1 MSKLR
6 DYRHRNPIATR
17 LMALILLTSTL
28 FAIGGTLL
36 QLYYSYHDD
45 VSELRKRLDQ
55 VRISTLPSITKSL
68 WSFDE
73 EQLNVQI
80 HSVLEVEDVVQVTV
94 VWKDWNNQEQA
105 MVASALDMELG
116 IEEVDRVTQ
125 DVLVK
130 EYPLIY
136 TPSASGPVNSITKS
150 GNSNNGSGNPTAD
163 EDAQQTLGTLI
174 VTASLERVNQ
184 KLWQRAGYIGLVQ
197 ASTTLIV
204 CLFILLLVRALL
216 THHMDTIAS
225 YARQL
230 SLENLGVG
238 LRLKRKKPIDSPPDE
253 LDNVVSAINQM
264 RESLLEDIEKRRTVE
279 TALMAAKEEKLLSR
293 REQAAAEQANKA
305 KSQFLATMSH
315 EIRTPMNGVIG
326 MVELLRDTPLNDNQ
340 KHYLEVIHRSGET
353 LLTIINDILDYS
365 KIEAGKLEL
374 EAVSFNLEELIEDCI
389 QLFGATANKRGIELV
404 GSVTPTT
411 PIHILG
417 DPTRLRQVL
426 INLIGNAFKFT
437 SEGCICVKAQ
447 RVAESDLDHPMIR
460 FSITDSGI
468 GIPSETQEKLFR
480 SFSQADSSTT
490 RKYGGTGLGLAI
502 CKRLAELM
510 GGEVGVDSIEGEGST
525 FWFTAQFDLADM
537 PLGRSRVVPSLAGKH
552 LLIVEDN
559 LALCEVLS
567 YHGQSWGMHVVTAHT
582 AEECLKIISNRRAS
596 GQPDFNFI
604 SLDYRLSDLDGIELA
619 ASLLK
624 RHPDYPA
631 HLFLLTASDNQFNHD
646 VLAERH
652 IKKVLRK
659 PVSPK
664 KLRDLMADQLGH
676 GQHLTALEPQ
686 SATSANF
693 SNLRVLVAEDNAV
706 NRLVIKGLLGK
717 LKIEP
722 TMVENGRE
730 AWELCTHSEKPFDL
744 ILMDCEMPEMDGFE
758 ATRRIRTHEQDHGLA
773 ATPIVALTAHAMEEH
788 KELVFASGMNYFLS
802 KPITH
807 EELSTAFEKLGLSKS
822 AEQATSTYN

>member
-1 MSKLR
+1 MSSLK
-6 DYRHRNPIATR
+6 DYRHRNPIATK
-17 LMALILLTSTL
+17 LMVLILLTSTL

-45 VSELRKRLDQ
+45 VSELRTRLDQ

-73 EQLNVQI
+73 EQLNLQI

-94 VWKDWNNQEQA
+94 VWRDWNNQEQA
-105 MVASALDMELG
+105 MMASALDMELG

-136 TPSASGPVNSITKS
+136 NPDN
-150 GNSNNGSGNPTAD
+150 GNPTNSFTKSSTGSKKPDNASK
-163 EDAQQTLGTLI
+163 QILGTLI
-174 VTASLERVNQ
+174 VTASLESVNQ
-184 KLWQRAGYIGLVQ
+184 KLWQRAWYIGLVQ
-197 ASTTLIV
+197 GLTTLIV

-230 SLENLGVG
+230 NLENIGIG

-253 LDNVVSAINQM
+253 LDNVVSAVNQM

-279 TALMAAKEEKLLSR
+279 TALLAAKEDKLLSR
-293 REQAAAEQANKA
+293 REQIAAEQANQA

-340 KHYLEVIHRSGET
+340 KHYLDVIHRSGET

-411 PIHILG
+411 PVQVIG

-447 RVAESDLDHPMIR
+447 RVAESDLDHPLVR
-460 FSITDSGI
+460 FSIIDSGI
-468 GIPSETQEKLFR
+468 GISAETQDKLFQ

-502 CKRLAELM
+502 CKRLAALM

-525 FWFTAQFDLADM
+525 FWFTAQFDLAEV
-537 PLGRSRVVPSLAGKH
+537 PATARSRVVPSLAGKH

-559 LALCEVLS
+559 LVLCEILS

-582 AEECLKIISNRRAS
+582 ADECLKVVNYRRAN
-596 GQPDFNFI
+596 GQPDFHFI

-631 HLFLLTASDNQFNHD
+631 HMFLLTASDHQFNHD
-646 VLAERH
+646 ILAERH

-676 GQHLTALEPQ
+676 GHRIETTDSP
-686 SATSANF
+686 ATTANF
-693 SNLRVLVAEDNAV
+693 SNLRVLVAEDNSV
-706 NRLVIKGLLGK
+706 NRLVIKGLLSK
-717 LKIEP
+717 LQIEP
-722 TMVENGRE
+722 TVVENGRQ
-730 AWELCTHSEKPFDL
+730 AWQQCTYSDKPFDL

-758 ATRRIRTHEQDHGLA
+758 ATRRIRTHEKDNGQA

-788 KELVFASGMNYFLS
+788 QEMVFACGMNYFLC
-802 KPITH
+802 KPITLN
-807 EELSTAFEKLGLSKS
+807 ELSIAFEKLGLSKS
-822 AEQATSTYN
+822 AEQATSSST

>member
-6 DYRHRNPIATR
+6 DYRHRNPIATK
-17 LMALILLTSTL
+17 LMVLILLTSTL

-94 VWKDWNNQEQA
+94 VWRDWNNQEQA
-105 MVASALDMELG
+105 MMASALDMELG
-116 IEEVDRVTQ
+116 IEEVDRVTR

-136 TPSASGPVNSITKS
+136 TPGTSGPANSIS
-150 GNSNNGSGNPTAD
+150 RSSQLNDDNSKQ
-163 EDAQQTLGTLI
+163 ELGTLI
-174 VTASLERVNQ
+174 VTASLESVNQ
-184 KLWQRAGYIGLVQ
+184 KLWQRAWYIGLVQ
-197 ASTTLIV
+197 GSTTLIV

-230 SLENLGVG
+230 TLENLGIG
-238 LRLKRKKPIDSPPDE
+238 LRLKRNKPIDAEPDE

-279 TALMAAKEEKLLSR
+279 TALLAAKEEKLLSR
-293 REQAAAEQANKA
+293 REQLAAEQANQA

-326 MVELLRDTPLNDNQ
+326 MVELLHDTPLNNNQ
-340 KHYLEVIHRSGET
+340 KHYLDVIHRSGET

-374 EAVSFNLEELIEDCI
+374 ETVPFNLEELIEDCI
-389 QLFGATANKRGIELV
+389 QLFGATANKQGIELV

-411 PIHILG
+411 PVHIIG
-417 DPTRLRQVL
+417 DPTRLRQIL

-437 SEGCICVKAQ
+437 TEGCICVKAQ
-447 RVAESDLDHPMIR
+447 RVAESDLDHPTVR
-460 FSITDSGI
+460 FSIIDSGI
-468 GIPSETQEKLFR
+468 GIPPEAQDKLFQ

-510 GGEVGVDSIEGEGST
+510 GGEVGVDSTEGEGST
-525 FWFTAQFDLADM
+525 FWFTADFELADT
-537 PLGRSRVVPSLAGKH
+537 PANSRSRVLPSLAGKH

-559 LALCEVLS
+559 LALCEILS

-582 AEECLKIISNRRAS
+582 AEESLKVINNRRAS
-596 GQPDFNFI
+596 GQPDFQFI

-631 HLFLLTASDNQFNHD
+631 HLFLLTASDHQFSHD
-646 VLAERH
+646 ILAERH
-652 IKKVLRK
+652 IKSILRK
-659 PVSPK
+659 PISPK

-676 GQHLTALEPQ
+676 DRYTPSVIAPTETV
-686 SATSANF
+686 SNF

-706 NRLVIKGLLGK
+706 NRLVIKGLLSK

-722 TMVENGRE
+722 ITVENGRE
-730 AWELCTHSEKPFDL
+730 AWLQCAESDKPFDL
-744 ILMDCEMPEMDGFE
+744 VLMDCEMPEMDGFE
-758 ATRRIRTHEQDHGLA
+758 ATRRIREHERFHNQT

-788 KELVFASGMNYFLS
+788 QEMVFACGMNYFLC
-802 KPITH
+802 KPITLK
-807 EELSTAFEKLGLSKS
+807 ELTTAFEKLGLSKS
-822 AEQATSTYN
+822 AEQATSTFD